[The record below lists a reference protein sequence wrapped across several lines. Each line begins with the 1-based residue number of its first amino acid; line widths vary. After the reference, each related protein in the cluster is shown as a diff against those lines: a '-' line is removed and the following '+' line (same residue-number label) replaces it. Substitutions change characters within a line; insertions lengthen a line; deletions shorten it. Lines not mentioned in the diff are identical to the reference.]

1 MSVMV
6 AHVMTSKVVFAAPG
20 HTVDHVRELM
30 ASKRIH
36 ALPVA
41 DLNSKLLGIVTSG
54 DVARR
59 IDGTREVREVM
70 NDTVCIVRATAPVSE
85 AAVRMRKN
93 RVHHL
98 VVTDNGRAVGIVSA
112 FDLLSVLAN
121 AAKKAPEARPPNP

>member
-70 NDTVCIVRATAPVSE
+70 NDTVCIVRATDPVSE
-85 AAVRMRKN
+85 N

-121 AAKKAPEARPPNP
+121 AAKKAPAARAPNP